1 MNFPEGGR
9 YPKIFQ
15 RGLPCISSGPQFVD
29 SSRPHLCRYTP
40 SWAHALLSSAPA
52 LSPAAQDMVLSR
64 GQPESSPPTAY
75 WMSCA
80 RRPPQTMEPWPNRLW
95 SYRAGGW
102 LGHTLVDQEAL
113 VLPASTG
120 LLPWLHRAL
129 PGACD
134 QSTSCLASTS
144 DNGALPQQR

>member
-1 MNFPEGGR
+1 MNFPEAGR

-15 RGLPCISSGPQFVD
+15 RELPCISSGPQFVD
-29 SSRPHLCRYTP
+29 SSSPHLCRYTP

-52 LSPAAQDMVLSR
+52 LSPAAQDMLLSR

-75 WMSCA
+75 WTSCA
-80 RRPPQTMEPWPNRLW
+80 RRPPQTTEPWPNHLW

-102 LGHTLVDQEAL
+102 LDTPSWTRRLWSC
-113 VLPASTG
+113 LPAPG

-144 DNGALPQQR
+144 DNGALPQQK

>member
-1 MNFPEGGR
+1 MNSPEGDR

-15 RGLPCISSGPQFVD
+15 RGLPAYQLGLICRLLQTPPLQIYPQLGSCPFIF
-29 SSRPHLCRYTP
+29 
-40 SWAHALLSSAPA
+40 
-52 LSPAAQDMVLSR
+52 SPRSEPCCQDMVLSR

-75 WMSCA
+75 WTSCA

-95 SYRAGGW
+95 SYRARGW

-113 VLPASTG
+113 VLPTSTG